1 MKIWD
6 ALFLVAVFWLVCSN
20 RQFNWKFDRIRFL
33 KKSINKQVT
42 KGNDLMAD
50 YVSLIELY
58 YNNIFESIKE
68 KVEVW

>member
-1 MKIWD
+1 MLYFQL
-6 ALFLVAVFWLVCSN
+6 LFFGQSAQIDNLIENSTE
-20 RQFNWKFDRIRFL
+20 FDSL

-68 KVEVW
+68 KVEV